1 MQEFLPDIIKLL
13 MILAVVLVH
22 IYSRKIT
29 KSMVVFFTII
39 SFVLIIETFRS
50 V

>member
-29 KSMVVFFTII
+29 KNMMILFTII
-39 SFVLIIETFRS
+39 SIILVIETFRR

>member
-13 MILAVVLVH
+13 AVVAVILVH

-29 KSMVVFFTII
+29 KNTVIFFTIFSLI
-39 SFVLIIETFRS
+39 LIIETFRR